1 MSQRPRVVIDT
12 STLVSAVLRPGSVP
26 RQAFLLAADRFDVCI
41 SLATLDELREV
52 LHRSKF
58 DRYSPLTERLAFLD
72 LVAQQSLVWQVDS
85 PSEVA
90 ANNACRDS
98 KDVKFLALALALA
111 LSCEAAALVSS
122 DDDLLV
128 LHPWHAIPIQTPAVF
143 LRSNTP

>member
-12 STLVSAVLRPGSVP
+12 STLVGAVLRPDSVP
-26 RQAFLLAADRFDVCI
+26 RQAFLLAADRFDLCI
-41 SLATLDELREV
+41 SVATLDELREV

-90 ANNACRDS
+90 ANNACRDC
-98 KDVKFLALALALA
+98 KDAKFLALT
-111 LSCEAAALVSS
+111 LSCDAAALVSS
-122 DDDLLV
+122 DADLLV
-128 LHPWHAIPIQTPAVF
+128 LHPWHAIPIQTAAAF
-143 LRSNTP
+143 LQTNAA

>member
-12 STLVSAVLRPGSVP
+12 STLVGAVLRPDSVP
-26 RQAFLLAADRFDVCI
+26 RQAFLLAADRFDLCI
-41 SLATLDELREV
+41 SVATLDELREV

-90 ANNACRDS
+90 ANNACRDC
-98 KDVKFLALALALA
+98 KDAKFLALAL
-111 LSCEAAALVSS
+111 SCGAAALISS
-122 DDDLLV
+122 DADLLV
-128 LHPWHAIPIQTPAVF
+128 LHPWHAIPIQTAAAF
-143 LRSNTP
+143 LQTNAA

>member
-12 STLVSAVLRPGSVP
+12 STLVGAVLRPGSVP
-26 RQAFLLAADRFDVCI
+26 RQAFLLAADSFDLCI
-41 SLATLDELREV
+41 SAATLDELREV

-85 PSEVA
+85 SSEVA

-98 KDVKFLALALALA
+98 KDAKFLALAL
-111 LSCEAAALVSS
+111 SCDAAALVSS
-122 DDDLLV
+122 DADLLV
-128 LHPWHAIPIQTPAVF
+128 LHPWHAIPIQTPAEF
-143 LRSNTP
+143 LHTNTP